1 MIEKIEFLKYKRLE
15 NLEINLGSG
24 LISIMG
30 TNGTCK
36 SSLLYIISN
45 SYKEIENNSDFFT
58 DVNCMKTIKKVNQV
72 INPKIEK
79 LNKGDREY
87 NDPAIGYS
95 GNYYECTYADGK
107 VLKFRKHNQEEQYR
121 YRIIP
126 KYDKGSNERLPYGL
140 VIYLGLGRLYS
151 YGEYANSDN
160 ISNLK
165 YALPEKYQKELLKS
179 YEDFTC
185 YKIDQLKYEQMGDV
199 KKRGTFSTNKKG
211 IDSNT
216 ISAGE
221 DNLMIILNALY
232 SLKYFAE
239 SLKPEYQDVPGI
251 LLIDELD
258 ATLHPEFQIKL
269 IDLFDTVCKDY
280 KNLNIV
286 FTTHSLNV
294 LEECNRHKNKTIYL
308 SDNVKKVGIL
318 DEVNEFTI
326 RAALENKINRDYFSK
341 KIPIL
346 TEDEE
351 ARDFLNVLLE
361 YFSTTEPYD
370 NKCARAINR
379 LELVDSTFSSEALK
393 KLFVDSKIDRRNLS
407 LIGVVDGDKASMRN
421 LSNSLI
427 SLPGSNCPED
437 IAFDVCRFIIEN
449 QGQSKVDDFIY
460 HLNNEYSC
468 TAHYINT
475 KIIRAIDNNN
485 ALIEE
490 KKANKERTHGIR
502 RDINKKLYNQHK
514 EILIEMFKFWVS
526 YDKNKK
532 QVDKFYND
540 LKVCFKQNAPYYGLS
555 STYWE
560 D

>member
-126 KYDKGSNERLPYGL
+126 KYDKGSNEKLPYGL

-160 ISNLK
+160 LLNLK
-165 YALPEKYQKELLKS
+165 YALPERYQKELLKS
-179 YEDFTC
+179 YEDFTG

-199 KKRGTFSTNKKG
+199 KKRGIFSTNMKG

-239 SLKPEYQDVPGI
+239 SLKPEYHDVPGI

-269 IDLFDTVCKDY
+269 ISLFDTVCKDY

-286 FTTHSLNV
+286 FTTHSINV
-294 LEECNRHKNKTIYL
+294 LEECSRRKNKIIYL
-308 SDNVKKVGIL
+308 SDNVKKVGVL

-326 RAALENKINRDYFSK
+326 RAALENKIDRDYFGK

-361 YFSTTEPYD
+361 YFSTTEPYE

-379 LELVDSTFSSEALK
+379 LKPVDSTFSSEALK

-407 LIGVVDGDKASMRN
+407 LIGVVDGDKTSMRN
-421 LSNSLI
+421 LSSSLI
-427 SLPGSNCPED
+427 SLPGSSCPEN
-437 IAFDVCRFIIEN
+437 IAFNMCQFVIEN
-449 QGQSKVDDFIY
+449 QDDSKVSDFIY
-460 HLNNEYSC
+460 YLNHECGC
-468 TAHYINT
+468 TLRYINT
-475 KIIRAIDNNN
+475 KIIKEIADNN
-485 ALIEE
+485 ALIER
-490 KKANKERTHGIR
+490 KKSNKESTHGIQ
-502 RDINKKLYNQHK
+502 RDINKKLYNRHK
-514 EILIEMFKFWVS
+514 EILIEMFKFWVR
-526 YDKNKK
+526 YDENRK

-540 LKVCFKQNAPYYGLS
+540 LKVCFKQNAPYYGIS